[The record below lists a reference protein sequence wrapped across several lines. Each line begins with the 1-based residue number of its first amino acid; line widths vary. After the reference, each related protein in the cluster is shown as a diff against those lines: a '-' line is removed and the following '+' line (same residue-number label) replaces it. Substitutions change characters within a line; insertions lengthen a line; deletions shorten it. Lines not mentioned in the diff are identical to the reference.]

1 MSAAGPS
8 LDDLHDSA
16 IRIQECADLPRLLDT
31 VEAEFRSLLGAEHVL
46 IYLYDAKWK
55 DLCGRR
61 SLAEDEV
68 RFPIGQG
75 IAGLAVER
83 GEPIRSRNAPEE
95 RSYVAEIDSPREGGA
110 NAALAVPMFD
120 EDGTPL
126 GVFEA
131 LASRDEG
138 FSDEE
143 AAAARLM
150 ARHVGIALVHARE
163 REREKRFVLD
173 LAGALAGAV
182 DRLNLST
189 VDHSWRVREYCRR
202 LAKAAGLDEDSC
214 CTLETAAVLHD
225 FGRVELEVRE
235 QSDGAF
241 DAAAIEAMKPHVLL
255 VEALLRNVPFPERL
269 AGVPEII
276 LCHHESLDGSGY
288 PNGKSGDE
296 IPRLA
301 RMLAVADGYDAC
313 LYGRR
318 PKAKTTKSGRFV
330 PGAQGATP
338 AEDEAIEYLK
348 RGAGRLY
355 DSQIVRLF
363 IEHQCHA
370 IEQRRFPRIEF
381 EAPVEVTVMGP
392 GGEESRRFE
401 TQALDMSEGG
411 ILFRT
416 SEPLPPHTLVR
427 LVVSLPSEKV
437 EAIAKVARVLPP
449 APGAGP
455 HDRSCDLTAG
465 AGPHDRSRD
474 LTAGAEGGGKRI
486 GAYFLWYGSRD

>member
-1 MSAAGPS
+1 MSAPS
-8 LDDLHDSA
+8 SPGFDGLHESA
-16 IRIQECADLPRLLDT
+16 IRIQDCSDLPRLLDT
-31 VEAEFRSLLGAEHVL
+31 VEAELKSLLGAEHVL
-46 IYLYDAKWK
+46 VYLYDARWK

-61 SLAEDEV
+61 SPAEDET
-68 RFPIGQG
+68 RFPVGQG

-83 GEPIRSRNAPEE
+83 GKSIHSRNAPEE
-95 RSYVAEIDSPREGGA
+95 RSYVAEIDSPPEGEA

-120 EDGTPL
+120 RDGTPL

-138 FSDEE
+138 FGDDER
-143 AAAARLM
+143 AAARLM
-150 ARHVGIALVHARE
+150 ARHVGIALARARE

-182 DRLNLST
+182 DRLSLST
-189 VDHSWRVREYCRR
+189 VDHTWRVREYCRR
-202 LAKAAGLDEDSC
+202 LADAAGLDEDSRY
-214 CTLETAAVLHD
+214 TLETAAVLHD
-225 FGRVELEVRE
+225 FGRAELEIRE
-235 QSDGAF
+235 QSDGTL

-276 LCHHESLDGSGY
+276 LCHHEFLDGSGY
-288 PNGKSGDE
+288 PNGKPGDE

-301 RMLAVADGYDAC
+301 RMLAVADSYDAC

-318 PKAKTTKSGRFV
+318 PKVKTTKSGRFV
-330 PGAQGATP
+330 PGAQGSTP

-348 RGAGRLY
+348 RGAGKLF
-355 DSQIVRLF
+355 DAQIVRLF

-411 ILFRT
+411 ILFRA

-437 EAIAKVARVLPP
+437 EAIAKVARILPP
-449 APGAGP
+449 
-455 HDRSCDLTAG
+455 CL
-465 AGPHDRSRD
+465 
-474 LTAGAEGGGKRI
+474 GAEGDGKRI
-486 GAYFLWYGSRD
+486 GAYFLWYGTRG